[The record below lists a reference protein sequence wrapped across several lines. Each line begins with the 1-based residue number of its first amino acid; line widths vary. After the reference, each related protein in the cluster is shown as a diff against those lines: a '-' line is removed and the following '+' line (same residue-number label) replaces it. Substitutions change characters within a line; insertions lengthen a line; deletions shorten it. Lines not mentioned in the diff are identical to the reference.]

1 MAYTT
6 DAALLADVR
15 DAIQHIVSGKAAE
28 YRVGQRDL
36 TYLKL
41 SELRD
46 MEADLVRKTAPQAV
60 RSGVALAR
68 FRRASP

>member
-15 DAIQHIVSGKAAE
+15 DAIQKLVSGAVQE
-28 YRVGQRDL
+28 YRIGQRNV
-36 TYLKL
+36 TYLDL
-41 SELRD
+41 DDLRK
-46 MEADLVRKTAPQAV
+46 MEADLVRKTATPAE